1 MPEKQKA
8 TLSRMTIVGGS
19 DETAQIFRRHAA
31 VAEGV
36 FFTRE
41 LVTEPANIIY
51 PESFVERCQHLR
63 ELGIEITVLGE
74 DDMQRLGMGALL
86 GVSQGSDRPARLLAM
101 RWDGTGGA
109 VAKPVALVGKGVMF
123 DSGGVSIKPA
133 AGSEEMM
140 WDMGGAGPVAGA
152 LTRPFGHGWCWAL
165 ACLE

>member
-63 ELGIEITVLGE
+63 ELGVEITVLGE
-74 DDMQRLGMGALL
+74 DVMQRLGMGALL
-86 GVSQGSDRPARLLAM
+86 SVSQGSDRPARLLAM
-101 RWDGTGGA
+101 RWAGTGGA
-109 VAKPVALVGKGVMF
+109 VAMPAALLSHGVTI
-123 DSGGVSIKPA
+123 DSGGMSTQLA
-133 AGSEEMM
+133 AGREAQT
-140 WDMGGAGPVAGA
+140 W
-152 LTRPFGHGWCWAL
+152 R
-165 ACLE
+165 